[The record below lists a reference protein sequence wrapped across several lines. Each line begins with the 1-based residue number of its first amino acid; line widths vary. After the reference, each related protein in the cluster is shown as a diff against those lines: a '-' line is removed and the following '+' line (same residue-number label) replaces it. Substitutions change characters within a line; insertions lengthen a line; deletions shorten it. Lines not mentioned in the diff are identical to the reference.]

1 MRLYLYTWLVIEIKS
16 LYSKYCIWY
25 KKLIDETNTE
35 MKFDPTSQIL
45 NLSSNE
51 THFYLFRDSSP
62 QSTFHVFRLQ
72 ALCLTQKSVL
82 FCFVLF
88 VCLFVCLFCLFVLF
102 VCWLVFVSFHLTSKK
117 QSKLLKIRLRVS
129 WLLFLPNV
137 AGDSLGNVK
146 S

>member
-1 MRLYLYTWLVIEIKS
+1 MNPSSFIIILYPSSFLSFILHPSYPLSFILLILYPSSFISFIKWNS
-16 LYSKYCIWY
+16 L
-25 KKLIDETNTE
+25 
-35 MKFDPTSQIL
+35 
-45 NLSSNE
+45 
-51 THFYLFRDSSP
+51 YLFRDSSP

-88 VCLFVCLFCLFVLF
+88 VCLFVCC
-102 VCWLVFVSFHLTSKK
+102 LVFVSFHLTTKK
-117 QSKLLKIRLRVS
+117 QSKLLKIQLRVG
-129 WLLFLPNV
+129 WLLFLPYV